1 MRTFALVAAI
11 LIVGLTASAY
21 SPAARAAD
29 PPAAVER
36 AKACDKQATYKKL
49 QTGKRDAFM
58 KACLASDLPPEDT
71 NVTGE
76 QLSRQCSAV
85 ANAQAMT
92 GEDRIRFIDECMRKV
107 PKE

>member
-1 MRTFALVAAI
+1 MRTFALVAVI
-11 LIVGLTASAY
+11 LMVGLSASAY
-21 SPAARAAD
+21 SPPARAAD
-29 PPAAVER
+29 PAVER

-58 KACLASDLPPEDT
+58 KACIASDLPPEDT
-71 NVTGE
+71 DVTGE
-76 QLSRQCSAV
+76 QISRQCSAV